1 MADNPTIKF
10 HGAAGTVTGCC
21 FEISGAGKTILVDC
35 GLFQGTRSLE
45 KLNYEP
51 LPFDVGK
58 IDAIILTHAHLDHS
72 GRLPCLYNHGFKPPT
87 YCTAPTADILK
98 PLLLDSAKL
107 QAASVER
114 RNRRAD
120 RAGLPPF
127 YPLYTGPDITKLMKN
142 INAVDYCEQV
152 DLGNGVSFRLWDA
165 RHIIGSASAEISIA
179 GQRLMISGD
188 IGSGSA
194 ICCAGLEL
202 GGYNHIICEATYGAR
217 NREETLI
224 SERREAL
231 ANFVEGTLKSGG
243 NLLIPAFAVERT
255 QVILEDFL
263 ALLDSGRLPPINI
276 FLDAPL
282 AQKVTQAM
290 LKYRDNGADLLKRP
304 NIRFVQSVA
313 ESKQLNQITGVVII
327 AGSGM
332 CEGGRIRHHLVRNL
346 PKRQS
351 RVLFTGF
358 QVAGTLGAV
367 LTGGTKMARI
377 SGNDVIV
384 NADIALLEGY
394 SNHADRKGLAQW
406 IKEHGPVSGSVFLV
420 HGEDKALHR
429 LADDL
434 RETKRYTDP
443 VIPALGEIW
452 ALQPDAPAELQAPG
466 REDAEQLVAPQDWT
480 SRLAALRSSMQQKV
494 RALPSDHDREKMLKA
509 LEQALESYQKEKLL
523 G

>member
-1 MADNPTIKF
+1 MAETTNIKF

-45 KLNYEP
+45 RLNYEK
-51 LPFDVGK
+51 LPFDIEKV
-58 IDAIILTHAHLDHS
+58 DAIILTHAHLDHS
-72 GRLPCLYNHGFKPPT
+72 GRLPCLYVHGCKAPT

-127 YPLYTGPDITKLMKN
+127 FPLYTGPDVTKLMKN
-142 INAVDYCEQV
+142 ITAVDYCEQV

-165 RHIIGSASAEISIA
+165 RHIVGSASAEINIA
-179 GQRLMISGD
+179 GQRLLISGD
-188 IGSGSA
+188 IGSGTA
-194 ICCAGLEL
+194 IHCADQEL
-202 GGYNHIICEATYGAR
+202 GGYDHIICEATYGAR
-217 NREETLI
+217 EREETLI

-231 ANFVEGTLKSGG
+231 ANFTEETLGAGG

-263 ALLDSGRLPPINI
+263 ALFDAGRLSPVNV

-282 AQKVTQAM
+282 AQKVTRAM
-290 LKYRDNGADLLKRP
+290 LKYRNNGADLLKRP
-304 NIRFVQSVA
+304 NIRFVQSVS
-313 ESKQLNQITGVVII
+313 ESKQLNHITGAVII

-332 CEGGRIRHHLVRNL
+332 CEGGRIRPHLVRNL

-358 QVAGTLGAV
+358 QVGGTLGSV
-367 LTGGTKMARI
+367 LTGGAKMVRI
-377 SGNDVIV
+377 SGSDVIV
-384 NADIALLEGY
+384 NADIAILGGY
-394 SNHADRKGLAQW
+394 SNHADRQGLAHW
-406 IKEHGPVSGSVFLV
+406 IEEHRPISGTIFVV
-420 HGEDKALHR
+420 HGEEQGLQAL
-429 LADDL
+429 ASDL
-434 RETKRYTDP
+434 VATKQYNDP
-443 VIPALGEIW
+443 VIPSLGEQW
-452 ALQPDAPAELQAPG
+452 ELRPRASARLQAPA
-466 REDAEQLVAPQDWT
+466 RSDAEQLIAPQDWT
-480 SRLAALRSSMQQKV
+480 SRLAALRSSVQQKV
-494 RALPSDHDREKMLKA
+494 RALPSDQDREKMLESLERA
-509 LEQALESYQKEKLL
+509 LEHYQQEKLR
-523 G
+523 

>member
-1 MADNPTIKF
+1 MASTTTIKF
-10 HGAAGTVTGCC
+10 HGAAGTVTGSC

-45 KLNYEP
+45 RLNYEP

-72 GRLPCLYNHGFKPPT
+72 GRLPCLFAHGSKAPI

-127 YPLYTGPDITKLMKN
+127 YPLYTGPDVTKMIKN
-142 INAVDYCEQV
+142 IYPVDYCKQV

-165 RHIIGSASAEISIA
+165 RHIVGSASAEINIA

-188 IGSGSA
+188 IGSGTPTRCPGQK
-194 ICCAGLEL
+194 I

-231 ANFVEGTLKSGG
+231 ANFVEDTLKSGG

-263 ALLDSGRLPPINI
+263 ALFDAGRLPSVNI

-282 AQKVTQAM
+282 AQKVTRAM

-304 NIRFVQSVA
+304 NIRFIQSVA
-313 ESKQLNQITGVVII
+313 ESKQLNQMTGAVII

-332 CEGGRIRHHLVRNL
+332 CEGGRIRHHLIRNL

-351 RVLFTGF
+351 LVLFTGF
-358 QVAGTLGAV
+358 QVAGTLGSV
-367 LTGGTKMARI
+367 LTGGAKMARI

-384 NADIALLEGY
+384 NADIALLNGY
-394 SNHADRKGLAQW
+394 SNHADRKGLSQW
-406 IKEHGPVSGSVFLV
+406 IEAHSPVSGSLFLV
-420 HGEDKALHR
+420 HGEEKALR
-429 LADDL
+429 VLAGDL
-434 RETKRYTDP
+434 EETRQYTDP
-443 VIPALGEIW
+443 IIPALGEIW
-452 ALQPDAPAELQAPG
+452 TLHSDAPATLQTPA
-466 REDAEQLVAPQDWT
+466 RRDAAQLVAPQDWT

-494 RALPSDHDREKMLKA
+494 RALPSDQDREKMLKA
-509 LEQALESYQKEKLL
+509 LERALESYQQEKLR
-523 G
+523 

>member
-1 MADNPTIKF
+1 M
-10 HGAAGTVTGCC
+10 
-21 FEISGAGKTILVDC
+21 
-35 GLFQGTRSLE
+35 
-45 KLNYEP
+45 
-51 LPFDVGK
+51 
-58 IDAIILTHAHLDHS
+58 
-72 GRLPCLYNHGFKPPT
+72 
-87 YCTAPTADILK
+87 
-98 PLLLDSAKL
+98 
-107 QAASVER
+107 
-114 RNRRAD
+114 
-120 RAGLPPF
+120 
-127 YPLYTGPDITKLMKN
+127 
-142 INAVDYCEQV
+142 

-231 ANFVEGTLKSGG
+231 ANFVEDTLKSGG

-263 ALLDSGRLPPINI
+263 ALFDSGRLAAINI

-282 AQKVTQAM
+282 AQKVTRAM

-313 ESKQLNQITGVVII
+313 ESKQLNQMTGAVII

-358 QVAGTLGAV
+358 QVAGTLGSV

-384 NADIALLEGY
+384 NADIALLDGY

-420 HGEDKALHR
+420 HGEDKALHV
-429 LADDL
+429 LACDL
-434 RETKRYTDP
+434 RETKQYTDP

-452 ALQPDAPAELQAPG
+452 TLHPDAPAELHASG

-494 RALPSDHDREKMLKA
+494 RALPSDHDREKMLNA
-509 LEQALESYQKEKLL
+509 LERALESYQKEKLL

>member
-1 MADNPTIKF
+1 MTDNLTINF
-10 HGAAGTVTGCC
+10 HGAAGTVTGSC
-21 FEISGAGKTILVDC
+21 FEISGAGKRILIDC

-45 KLNYEP
+45 RLNYER
-51 LPFDVGK
+51 LPFDIGK
-58 IDAIILTHAHLDHS
+58 IDAVILTHAHLDHS
-72 GRLPCLYNHGFKPPT
+72 GRLPCLYTHGSRPPT

-98 PLLLDSAKL
+98 PLLLDSVKL
-107 QAASVER
+107 QTASAER

-127 YPLYTGPDITKLMKN
+127 YPLYTGSDVTKLMKN
-142 INAVDYCEQV
+142 ITAVDYCEQV

-165 RHIIGSASAEISIA
+165 RHIVGSASAEINIA

-188 IGSGSA
+188 IGSGTA
-194 ICCAGLEL
+194 TLCPDQEL

-217 NREETLI
+217 YREETLI
-224 SERREAL
+224 SDRREAL
-231 ANFVEGTLKSGG
+231 AHFVEDTLQSGG

-263 ALLDSGRLPPINI
+263 ALFDSGRLSSVNV

-282 AQKVTQAM
+282 AQKVTRAM
-290 LKYRDNGADLLKRP
+290 LKHRDNGADLLQRP
-304 NIRFVQSVA
+304 NIRFIQSIA
-313 ESKQLNQITGVVII
+313 ESKQLNQMTGAVIM

-358 QVAGTLGAV
+358 QVAGTLGSV
-367 LTGGTKMARI
+367 LTSGVKMARI

-384 NADIALLEGY
+384 NADIAILDGY
-394 SNHADRKGLAQW
+394 SNHADRKGLARW
-406 IKEHGPVSGSVFLV
+406 IKEHGPVSGSLFLV
-420 HGEDKALHR
+420 HGEEKALR
-429 LADDL
+429 VLASDL
-434 RETKRYTDP
+434 KETKQYTDP
-443 VIPALGEIW
+443 IIPALGEIW
-452 ALQPDAPAELQAPG
+452 TLHPNAAAKLQTPA
-466 REDAEQLVAPQDWT
+466 RRDAEQLVAPQDWT

-494 RALPSDHDREKMLKA
+494 RALPSDQDREKMLKT
-509 LEQALESYQKEKLL
+509 LERALESYQKEKSR
-523 G
+523 

>member
-1 MADNPTIKF
+1 MTETTNIKF
-10 HGAAGTVTGCC
+10 HGAAGTVTGSC

-45 KLNYEP
+45 QLNYEP
-51 LPFDVGK
+51 LPFDPGK

-72 GRLPCLYNHGFKPPT
+72 GKLPCLHAHGCKAPT
-87 YCTAPTADILK
+87 YCISPTADILK

-127 YPLYTGPDITKLMKN
+127 VPLYSGPDVTNLMKS
-142 INAVDYCEQV
+142 IKTLDYCEEV

-165 RHIIGSASAEISIA
+165 RHIVGSASAEINIG

-188 IGSGSA
+188 IGSGAA
-194 ICCAGLEL
+194 INCPGLEL
-202 GGYNHIICEATYGAR
+202 GGYDHIVCEATYGAR
-217 NREETLI
+217 EREETLI
-224 SERREAL
+224 SERRETL
-231 ANFVEGTLKSGG
+231 AHFVEDTLKSGG

-255 QVILEDFL
+255 QIILEDFL
-263 ALLDSGRLPPINI
+263 ALFDSGRLSAVNV

-282 AQKVTQAM
+282 AQKVTMAV
-290 LKYRDNGADLLKRP
+290 LKYRDNGADLLKRT
-304 NIRFVQSVA
+304 NIRFIQSVA
-313 ESKQLNQITGVVII
+313 ESKQLNRMTGAVII

-358 QVAGTLGAV
+358 QVAGTLGSV
-367 LTGGTKMARI
+367 LMDGAKLVRI
-377 SGNDVIV
+377 SGNDVSV
-384 NADIALLEGY
+384 NADIAVLQGY

-406 IKEHGPVSGSVFLV
+406 IKEHSPISGTIFLV
-420 HGEDKALHR
+420 HGEEEGLHT
-429 LADDL
+429 LSEDL
-434 RETKRYTDP
+434 IATGRYNQP
-443 VIPALGEIW
+443 ILPALGEQW
-452 ALQPDAPAELQAPG
+452 ALDPHQQARLQSPARGDA
-466 REDAEQLVAPQDWT
+466 DQLIAPQDWT
-480 SRLAALRSSMQQKV
+480 SRLAALRSSVQQKV
-494 RALPSDHDREKMLKA
+494 RALPSDQDREKMLKA
-509 LEQALESYQKEKLL
+509 LERALESYQQEKLR
-523 G
+523 